1 MLENLLTAYEIVT
14 GVTTIALIGW
24 TIYKTIK
31 KKREEKLMYF
41 DKDDQRFINQNK
53 WGEE

>member
-1 MLENLLTAYEIVT
+1 MLESLLTAYAIVIGVIT
-14 GVTTIALIGW
+14 GALIGW

-41 DKDDQRFINQNK
+41 DEDDQRFIN
-53 WGEE
+53 